1 MATWPHAGMHMTK
14 ASTQAREAFA
24 DAYRCGRQNVYFGL
38 PKLTSESAK
47 LTMSLELKHFL
58 FVPLFLNCL
67 LIIYPF
73 LQCKFYGSHGTS
85 MKSKSQVVL
94 VKTKKLI
101 FSTELSSLR
110 VVSW

>member
-14 ASTQAREAFA
+14 ASTQAKEAFA

-58 FVPLFLNCL
+58 FVPLCL
-67 LIIYPF
+67 VF
-73 LQCKFYGSHGTS
+73 
-85 MKSKSQVVL
+85 
-94 VKTKKLI
+94 
-101 FSTELSSLR
+101 LSSTLSFS
-110 VVSW
+110 VNFTGHMALL